1 MFASLPEHVQRE
13 LAALA
18 GRFGAPLV
26 RTVDLEIGQYWTPR
40 LGSIDASPA
49 ALQAALAR
57 PGRTSEVCMV
67 VRRPSGRLLVSTKA
81 FYPRGVYRLMT
92 GGVEAGETVHAAL
105 LRETLEET
113 GLQTEVRRFL
123 AALAYRTATTVAA
136 GIAAPVFYTY
146 AFLLDEVGGTLGAL
160 DENERIEAYREIE
173 TDDLPHLAAAL
184 DGLADTAPDDLAAHP
199 GADPALD
206 PRGWWDWGR
215 FRAVVHCAAHEALSR
230 PTDP

>member
-1 MFASLPEHVQRE
+1 
-13 LAALA
+13 
-18 GRFGAPLV
+18 
-26 RTVDLEIGQYWTPR
+26 
-40 LGSIDASPA
+40 
-49 ALQAALAR
+49 
-57 PGRTSEVCMV
+57 MV

-81 FYPRGVYRLMT
+81 FYPLGVYRLMT

-123 AALAYRTATTVAA
+123 AALAYRTAATLAA
-136 GIAAPVFYTY
+136 GSAEPVFYTY

-160 DENERIEAYREIE
+160 DEHERIEAYREIE
-173 TDDLPHLAAAL
+173 TDDLPALAAAL
-184 DGLADTAPDDLAAHP
+184 DGLAITAPDVLAAHP

-215 FRAVVHCAAHEALSR
+215 FRAVVHRAVHEALSR
-230 PTDP
+230 PSGP